1 MNPGNLEYKNYLHHN
16 RFVDF
21 EQVTH
26 ADLHVNIQ
34 FKHIKTQI

>member
-1 MNPGNLEYKNYLHHN
+1 MNPQNFEYKNYLHHN
-16 RFVDF
+16 RVNFQ
-21 EQVTH
+21 QVTH